1 VVAETFLKIFYP
13 TYFRATVCPRII
25 MQAGVVQKPEGK
37 HTVSKADVLFLQR
50 LALAGL
56 DRLSEA
62 LIVGR

>member
-1 VVAETFLKIFYP
+1 
-13 TYFRATVCPRII
+13 

-37 HTVSKADVLFLQR
+37 RTVSKADVLFLQR